1 MISFVKF
8 LFQLYIASG
17 EKKWLP
23 FMCWVEILNRLNC
36 LRIGGFET
44 ALGIQ
49 LCNMKPDF
57 KILSFRSPLCSS
69 VDWLEYLPITMLVT
83 RGGDRSLVAQ
93 HWAIISSH
101 VLSIHLLHT
110 GAHLCLILFL
120 ELLKSLWV
128 FPLSWLQ
135 CNWILHYLLLFI
147 VKLEIKPECT
157 RPAFYPLTY
166 ILCTYW
172 FLILEVIFLGIIVY
186 GCHPITLKAG
196 AREEKIGDIVR
207 PYLYK
212 AKEYL
217 AVMF

>member
-23 FMCWVEILNRLNC
+23 FMSWVEILNRLNY

-57 KILSFRSPLCSS
+57 KILSFQSPLCSS
-69 VDWLEYLPITMLVT
+69 VDWLEYLPITMLVR
-83 RGGDRSLVAQ
+83 RGGGRSLVAQ

-101 VLSIHLLHT
+101 ALSIDLLHT

-135 CNWILHYLLLFI
+135 CNLNSSLFTFC

-157 RPAFYPLTY
+157 RPAFYPWTY

-172 FLILEVIFLGIIVY
+172 FLISEMIFLGIMVY
-186 GCHPITLKAG
+186 GCQPIALKAG

-207 PYLYK
+207 PCLYK
-212 AKEYL
+212 TKEYP

>member
-23 FMCWVEILNRLNC
+23 FMSWVEILNRLNY

-57 KILSFRSPLCSS
+57 KILSFQSPLCSS
-69 VDWLEYLPITMLVT
+69 VDWLEYLPITMLVR
-83 RGGDRSLVAQ
+83 RGGGRSLVAQ

-101 VLSIHLLHT
+101 ALSIDLLHT

-135 CNWILHYLLLFI
+135 CNLNSSLFTFFVWSWRLNLNVLGQHSIPELISSVHTDFWYL
-147 VKLEIKPECT
+147 K
-157 RPAFYPLTY
+157 
-166 ILCTYW
+166 W
-172 FLILEVIFLGIIVY
+172 FFWASWCMAVSPSLWRLGQ
-186 GCHPITLKAG
+186 
-196 AREEKIGDIVR
+196 EKR
-207 PYLYK
+207 RS
-212 AKEYL
+212 AT
-217 AVMF
+217 